1 MFCKKCGKEQ
11 KDGQKFCPRCGE
23 PFLDENGKPY
33 LKGLRK
39 DMQEAKAKMASKVD
53 DLTQRGKKLV
63 DENGKPILRGIGKG
77 VLDTKDDVISMT
89 KELSQQSKQFLEEKV
104 RPQLN
109 NKIKEIK
116 KYDWGKK
123 KTKIINKVQDF
134 FSDVNKLRGVTIF
147 IAIIAVLWFFGFN
160 HGFSAS
166 WIWWT
171 IAIVLIVAA
180 FNKVDKS
187 EANALRTARWA
198 LVLTIVLSLVL
209 ITHNSTKSSPFGNF
223 DIDSINVNASNDR
236 DMVILD
242 EMTRIRGEINSILP
256 QVEALYNAH
265 QQHMAQGL
273 PYATTPAWGRWQD
286 LNTKIDNLWNKYI
299 MLAQKLS
306 GNNDDVIEEARESKR
321 TMDNAFNDMFGP
333 HY

>member
-11 KDGQKFCPRCGE
+11 KDGQKFCPKCGE

-33 LKGLRK
+33 LRGLRK
-39 DMQEAKAKMASKVD
+39 
-53 DLTQRGKKLV
+53 
-63 DENGKPILRGIGKG
+63 G
-77 VLDTKDDVISMT
+77 VQDTKDDVVSMT
-89 KELSQQSKQFLEEKV
+89 KEFSQQGKQFFEEKV

-109 NKIKEIK
+109 DKIKKIK
-116 KYDWGKK
+116 NYDWGKK

-134 FSDVNKLRGVTIF
+134 FSDVKKLRRVTIL

-160 HGFSAS
+160 HGFYAS

-171 IAIVLIVAA
+171 ITIVLIVAA
-180 FNKVDKS
+180 FNKVDKRK
-187 EANALRTARWA
+187 ADALIKARWA
-198 LVLTIVLSLVL
+198 LGIAIVLSLIL
-209 ITHNSTKSSPFGNF
+209 ITHNSAKSSFIGSF
-223 DIDSINVNASNDR
+223 DEDGINYKASNGK
-236 DMVILD
+236 DMEILD
-242 EMTRIRGEINSILP
+242 EMARIRGEINSILP
-256 QVEALYNAH
+256 QVEALYNVH

-273 PYATTPAWGRWQD
+273 PYASTPAWGRWQD

-321 TMDNAFNDMFGP
+321 KMDNAFDEMFGP